1 MHSLADCVGEVMTEA
16 SRKIKLE
23 RGAGSDKVGKS
34 RCAMRERTVRK
45 RSGMPLVLV
54 ISSYVAASRVGG
66 GIAPYVLGPLKVDP
80 VHVPTTLF
88 GRHPGWGRPGGEAV
102 AADTM
107 QDMLDGIAA
116 NGLFAMTDA
125 VLTGYFATP
134 DQIDVAAKA
143 IDAVRAARGAG
154 REPLVMVD
162 PVMGDSDKGLFVRE
176 ETARAQADVLVP
188 RASMVACNHWEFQR
202 LAGKAESL
210 EDVIEAAD
218 ETGRNWLVSSIP
230 FRNRIANALVA
241 GGEIHAAAHDLI
253 EGPIPKGTGDLFHLS
268 WLGHRVNG
276 AAPKTCLHR
285 AVGTVEMVLRM
296 AKAWKSPELPLA
308 ACSMILADPPESG
321 FAIPVETD

>member
-1 MHSLADCVGEVMTEA
+1 
-16 SRKIKLE
+16 
-23 RGAGSDKVGKS
+23 
-34 RCAMRERTVRK
+34 
-45 RSGMPLVLV
+45 MPLVLV

-102 AADTM
+102 PADTM
-107 QDMLDGIAA
+107 QDMLDGVAA
-116 NGLFAMTDA
+116 NGLFEMCDA

-134 DQIDVAAKA
+134 DQIEVAARA

-154 REPLVMVD
+154 REPIVMVD
-162 PVMGDSDKGLFVRE
+162 PVMGDRDTGLFVRE
-176 ETARAQADVLVP
+176 ETARAQAEILVP
-188 RASMVACNHWEFQR
+188 RASIVACNHWEFQR
-202 LAGKAESL
+202 LTGEAESL
-210 EDVIEAAD
+210 ADVIETA
-218 ETGRNWLVSSIP
+218 EESGRNWLVSSIP
-230 FRNRIANALVA
+230 FRGRIANALVA
-241 GGEIHAAAHDLI
+241 DGEIHAAAHDLI

-285 AVGTVEMVLRM
+285 AVGTVELVLSA
-296 AKAWKSPELPLA
+296 AKAWKAPELPLA
-308 ACSMILADPPESG
+308 ACSMFLADPPESG

>member
-1 MHSLADCVGEVMTEA
+1 
-16 SRKIKLE
+16 
-23 RGAGSDKVGKS
+23 
-34 RCAMRERTVRK
+34 
-45 RSGMPLVLV
+45 MPLVLV

-88 GRHPGWGRPGGEAV
+88 GRHPGWGKPGGEPV

-116 NGLFAMTDA
+116 NGLFEMCDA

-176 ETARAQADVLVP
+176 ETARAQAEVLVP

-202 LAGKAESL
+202 LTGAAADL
-210 EDVIEAAD
+210 ADVIEAAE

-230 FRNRIANALVA
+230 FRDRIANALVA
-241 GGEIHAAAHDLI
+241 DGEVHAAAHDVI
-253 EGPIPKGTGDLFHLS
+253 AGPLPKGTGDLFHLAYA
-268 WLGHRVNG
+268 GHRVNG
-276 AAPKTCLHR
+276 VAAKTSLHR
-285 AVGTVEMVLRM
+285 AVGTVETVLRM

-308 ACSMILADPPESG
+308 ACSAFLADPPESG
-321 FAIPVETD
+321 FAIPVERD

>member
-1 MHSLADCVGEVMTEA
+1 
-16 SRKIKLE
+16 
-23 RGAGSDKVGKS
+23 
-34 RCAMRERTVRK
+34 MREWTA
-45 RSGMPLVLV
+45 MPLVLV

-102 AADTM
+102 PADTM
-107 QDMLDGIAA
+107 QDMLDGVAA
-116 NGLFAMTDA
+116 NGLFEMCDG

-134 DQIDVAAKA
+134 DQVEVAARA

-154 REPLVMVD
+154 REPIVMVD
-162 PVMGDSDKGLFVRE
+162 PVMGDRDTGLFVRE
-176 ETARAQADVLVP
+176 ETAQAQAEILVP
-188 RASMVACNHWEFQR
+188 RASIVACNHWEFQR
-202 LAGKAESL
+202 LTAEAESL
-210 EDVIEAAD
+210 ADVIETAE

-230 FRNRIANALVA
+230 FRGRIANALVA
-241 GGEIHAAAHDLI
+241 DGEIHAAAHDLI

-285 AVGTVEMVLRM
+285 AVGTVELVLSA
-296 AKAWKSPELPLA
+296 AKAWKAPELPLA
-308 ACSMILADPPESG
+308 ACSMFLADPPESG